1 MNFKIQHLPAILLR
15 DLENPK
21 ISWKI
26 VGSFPHP
33 KTEQEMVK
41 ETIENLPQSGQ
52 AVLETNSVI
61 GSGELRKIMEKG
73 GSLRKCNRASL
84 RP

>member
-26 VGSFPHP
+26 VESFPHP

-61 GSGELRKIMEKG
+61 GSGANGAAQGKLDSTPHTGI
-73 GSLRKCNRASL
+73 
-84 RP
+84 